1 MESKNILLMISP
13 VSLQRMDGI
22 SRYAKEHRWNLM
34 TADRL
39 DESEDP
45 SDYDGVLMT
54 LRDNPAQVKTARRLI
69 AAGVPAVDLTIE
81 RPDIALP
88 RSIGDHRAIG
98 RIAAKHFLDRGF
110 TNFAWFATG
119 RSHVHDLRRHGFR
132 DAIPEKAAFTRL
144 NRRDLAAK
152 LAKLPRPLAVLAYNE
167 TDAARVVWTVQ
178 RLGLAVPLD
187 VAVLGVGNDPFLC
200 ENQAITIS
208 SVEQRLADSAYEG
221 AKLLD
226 RLIEHPLRKGEPL
239 PSIVLPPGEIH
250 ARESSDTLSHPDPI
264 IRDALV
270 YIHRNLSK
278 SFGIAEIS
286 AAIGVNRNKLN
297 SLFTATTH
305 RTVGEEILRQR
316 IARAER
322 LLADPAVAIGE
333 ISRICGFCNPAYFTN
348 TFLRVKGMNPRAYR
362 KKNPALVT
370 RKAAVRNVAT

>member
-1 MESKNILLMISP
+1 MEAKNILLMISP

-22 SRYAKEHRWNLM
+22 ARCAKEHRWNLM

-45 SDYDGVLMT
+45 ADYDGVLMT
-54 LRDNPAQVKTARRLI
+54 LRDNPAQVKTARRII

-81 RPDIALP
+81 RPDIELP
-88 RSIGDHRAIG
+88 RSISDHPAIG
-98 RIAAKHFLDRGF
+98 RLAAKHFLDRGF
-110 TNFAWFATG
+110 ANFAWFSSGT
-119 RSHVHDLRRHGFR
+119 SHVHDLRRRGFG
-132 DAIPEKAAFTRL
+132 DALPPGASFARL

-167 TDAARVVWTVQ
+167 TDAARVVWTAQ
-178 RLGLAVPLD
+178 RLGLAVPHD
-187 VAVLGVGNDPFLC
+187 VAVIGVGNDPFLC

-226 RLIEHPLRKGEPL
+226 RLIERPLNLGEKV
-239 PSIVLPPGEIH
+239 PSIVLPPGEIR

-264 IRDALV
+264 IRDTLV

-278 SFGIAEIS
+278 SFGITEI
-286 AAIGVNRNKLN
+286 ANALGVNRAKLN
-297 SLFTATTH
+297 GLFTAATH

-322 LLADPAVAIGE
+322 LLADPAVPIGE

-348 TFLRVKGMNPRAYR
+348 TFLRVKGQTPRAYR
-362 KKNPALVT
+362 KEI
-370 RKAAVRNVAT
+370 AADA